1 MRKMKVAMK
10 LMLLTL
16 VLCYMGNMGEVEASP
31 ETTCDGVDYE
41 AVFDADYYAAVN
53 ADVAAVFG
61 NNEALLFQHF
71 VSNGMQEGR
80 IASAEFNV
88 AEYIAYNPELV
99 ELLGTESVAPYY
111 VHYVLI
117 GREEGRVGS
126 LLELQARQEEEQRVY
141 EIIMGLKPSYP
152 EGMYWT
158 NEIVYQFNGAY
169 YIGYGCAA
177 FTFLVS
183 DAAFGNV
190 PVYEHYDYTKIR
202 VGDILRINN
211 DTHSVIV
218 LEVHDDYIV
227 IAEGN
232 YNKSIH
238 WGRRLTNADLEK
250 NLDYV
255 WSRYY

>member
-1 MRKMKVAMK
+1 MRKLKVAMK
-10 LMLLTL
+10 LVLLTF
-16 VLCYMGNMGEVEASP
+16 VLCYMGNMSDVQASP
-31 ETTCDGVDYE
+31 ETTYEGVDYE

-71 VSNGMQEGR
+71 ISNGMTEGR
-80 IASAEFNV
+80 VASAEFNV
-88 AEYIAYNPELV
+88 TEYIAYNPDLV
-99 ELLGTESVAPYY
+99 EILGTEGVAPYY
-111 VHYVLI
+111 VHYVLS
-117 GREEGRVGS
+117 GKAEGRVGS
-126 LLELQARQEEEQRVY
+126 LLELQARQEEEQKVY

-158 NEIVYQFNGAY
+158 NEICYQFNGAY

-177 FTFLVS
+177 FAFLMS
-183 DAAFGNV
+183 DAAFGYT

-218 LEVHDDYIV
+218 LEVHDDNIV

-238 WGRRLTNADLEK
+238 WGRTLTNTELAK
-250 NLDYV
+250 CLDYV
-255 WSRYY
+255 WSRY

>member
-1 MRKMKVAMK
+1 MK

-16 VLCYMGNMGEVEASP
+16 MLCCMGNMGVVEASP
-31 ETTCDGVDYE
+31 ETTYDGVDYE
-41 AVFDADYYAAVN
+41 AVFDADYYATVN

-61 NNEALLFQHF
+61 NNKTLLFQHF
-71 VSNGMQEGR
+71 ISNGMSEGR
-80 IASAEFNV
+80 VGSAEFNV

-99 ELLGTESVAPYY
+99 SVLGTESVAPYY
-111 VHYVLI
+111 VHYVLS
-117 GREEGRVGS
+117 GKAEGRIGS
-126 LLELQARQEEEQRVY
+126 SLVFLAQQEQEQKVY
-141 EIIMGLKPSYP
+141 ETIMGLKASYP

-158 NEIVYQFNGAY
+158 NEICYQFNGAY

-177 FTFLVS
+177 FAFLAS
-183 DAAFGNV
+183 DAAFGTT

-202 VGDILRINN
+202 VGDILRINR

-218 LEVHDDYIV
+218 LEVHEDYIV

-238 WGRRLTNADLEK
+238 WGRKLTNADLEN

-255 WSRYY
+255 WSRY

>member
-1 MRKMKVAMK
+1 MRKIKVAMK

-16 VLCYMGNMGEVEASP
+16 VLCYLGNMSDVQASP
-31 ETTCDGVDYE
+31 ETTYEGVDYE
-41 AVFDADYYAAVN
+41 AVFNADYYAAVN

-61 NNEALLFQHF
+61 QNKDLMFQHF
-71 VSNGMQEGR
+71 ILYGMQEGR
-80 IASAEFNV
+80 VASAEFNV
-88 AEYIAYNPELV
+88 AEYITYNPDLV
-99 ELLGTESVAPYY
+99 AILGTESVAPYY
-111 VHYVLI
+111 VHYVLN
-117 GREEGRVGS
+117 GKAEGRIGS
-126 LLELQARQEEEQRVY
+126 SLILLVQQEQEQKVY
-141 EIIMGLKPSYP
+141 ETIMGLKTAYP

-158 NEIVYQFNGAY
+158 NAIVYQFNGAN

-177 FTFLVS
+177 FAFLAS
-183 DAAFGNV
+183 DAAFGYA

-218 LEVHDDYIV
+218 TEVHEDYIV

-238 WGRRLTNADLEK
+238 WGRTISNTELEK
-250 NLDYV
+250 CLDYV
-255 WSRYY
+255 WSRY